1 MPRVPEYQQQVRET
15 TAPVPFQ
22 RDRQGIETFGGGRA
36 IEGTI
41 QASNDLLKTA
51 TDIFVKERERADEVA
66 ILDADLALSQKQFQ
80 REQQASTM
88 LGRDAINAADT
99 ILPEWEADVIEV
111 RNTLSNDRQRAEF
124 SRKAFLRNQQ
134 LNQYVSKHVNGQLT
148 KYDRDQTDAYVANMQ
163 RDAAVNAYSPERI
176 AASIVRIADSYTQY
190 GKRTGEAPELTKKK
204 IMDATQSTHL
214 GVIDRLIADSNY
226 DLAESY
232 VKATNQ
238 FLTGDQIKEANSLI
252 ASGRKKQDDQNKNN
266 KDDMDKD
273 LFVRSL
279 PGAQNP
285 LTLRELNTMAANG
298 TIDRTL
304 YDRYVNRLVKVNN
317 DPTIPRTEKTA
328 KLLEL
333 SNLFVELNGAGWGGP
348 EVDED
353 TLLPIS
359 ETKDNRLEDIQNF
372 RRLVSE
378 AAPYLTAKQEEAFYL
393 YTERDYN
400 EALAG
405 KTGIFKS
412 FVNYVSNLNIPNPGT
427 YITQFFANAMPS
439 SVTVEAAEKEA
450 DKIRESAVRAANPQ
464 RSQYK
469 EGDILTNPN
478 GIKGKV
484 VGFDKLGKPIIEV
497 VK

>member
-1 MPRVPEYQQQVRET
+1 
-15 TAPVPFQ
+15 
-22 RDRQGIETFGGGRA
+22 
-36 IEGTI
+36 
-41 QASNDLLKTA
+41 
-51 TDIFVKERERADEVA
+51 
-66 ILDADLALSQKQFQ
+66 
-80 REQQASTM
+80 
-88 LGRDAINAADT
+88 
-99 ILPEWEADVIEV
+99 
-111 RNTLSNDRQRAEF
+111 
-124 SRKAFLRNQQ
+124 
-134 LNQYVSKHVNGQLT
+134 
-148 KYDRDQTDAYVANMQ
+148 
-163 RDAAVNAYSPERI
+163 
-176 AASIVRIADSYTQY
+176 
-190 GKRTGEAPELTKKK
+190 
-204 IMDATQSTHL
+204 MDATQSTHL